1 VAAYVA
7 ARETSLF
14 AVHDVHVVG
23 APAGVARSVERA
35 VGDAKGSS
43 LLAVDLGAAERV
55 IEAIPTVASVSLD
68 RAFPHTLRVTVIPE
82 RPVAVV
88 RQGAS
93 AYVVSA
99 RGRVMS
105 NVELRTRP
113 GLARIWVPRGS
124 SLQVGTLLEGDL
136 AAAVTAATPLAG
148 ARFPRVVSVEAT
160 SRELTLHL
168 RSGVEV
174 RLGDSTDVD
183 LKLAVARRIL
193 PLVVA
198 DAVYV
203 DVSVP
208 ERPVAGT
215 STLDSQVEV
224 EVAPST
230 SP

>member
-1 VAAYVA
+1 M
-7 ARETSLF
+7 F
-14 AVHDVHVVG
+14 AVHDVRVEG
-23 APAGVARSVERA
+23 ASPGVAGTVEKA
-35 VGDAKGSS
+35 VADAKGTS
-43 LLAVDLGAAERV
+43 LLAVDLGAADRA
-55 IEAIPTVASVSLD
+55 IEAIPTIAAATLD
-68 RAFPHTLRVTVIPE
+68 RAFPHTLRVTVTPE

-88 RQGAS
+88 RQGA
-93 AYVVSA
+93 AGYLVSA
-99 RGRVMS
+99 RGRVMGV
-105 NVELRTRP
+105 VELRTHP

-124 SLQVGTLLEGDL
+124 SLQVGALLEGEL

-148 ARFPRVVSVEAT
+148 TRFPRVVSVEAT

-174 RLGDSTDVD
+174 RLGDSTDVA

-193 PLVVA
+193 PLVRA
-198 DAVYV
+198 DAVYL

-224 EVAPST
+224 EVIPST